1 MDSPPTTDDLP
12 VVGGVLHEQVELAT
26 ADDVMLEARE
36 FVSSLDQWA
45 LFPLPL
51 PEQPTLKHHASPR
64 LRQRQARRMQVWRL
78 AVQLVRTINALDRG
92 AVGTWLTS
100 PAAADEVRQVKAT
113 AARKLAVQHLIQRSA
128 VLARARRGVS
138 LTGVPTAAAVAMLL
152 KQQLDDDGYLKY
164 SGVRQVPMIA
174 DRMVEPAETR
184 SIDMLE
190 VLPLEDREFYGS
202 EENVVD
208 PNGKCEAFF
217 KELETQYG
225 FVGGSETE
233 YLRYLA
239 REDVRHLWEWD
250 LMSNVRAVA
259 GISTVPKKNGVDQ
272 RKLVM
277 QVASNYMFSDPTIR
291 AQLGM
296 HGGAALSRCFIGSD
310 KLSVAICD
318 EDSAFTFV
326 RVPKWMTY
334 WQAGPPVLAVS
345 AWPLLPESLRIQIL
359 EPSST
364 YVSPRYLRLAM
375 GGSHSVYILMRIN
388 LHHIGQ
394 TMLNYTM
401 KVRKQRHILEESD
414 ANCRHDGEPGL
425 VPEFEAPDLH
435 DKEWVQRQQMRK
447 EAETGEAGFTVAG
460 WCMAVRAAKQSGERT
475 FVVMHFFAGERR
487 PEDVEAWLT
496 QHCYDE
502 NLRLLMISV
511 DLATDNNWDFT
522 IPATYHAIM
531 ELVDEGLIDVV
542 IGGPPCSTVSRSR
555 HVYIPGGPRPLRF
568 RHCLWGRPDL
578 KPWEK
583 SRLDESNILWLNYMS
598 VCEGVSSRSGAHL
611 WEHPADPGEDPYPS
625 VWVTDE
631 MLGLER
637 RTSATRAVLHQCPF
651 GGLTPKLTCLS
662 GTLDGL
668 EELDGIRC
676 PGISKDHVHAK
687 SSGRMP
693 DGSFYTRRLQT
704 YPPGLCAALGALI
717 LKTLL
722 RFRRDNTGPTG
733 AIQVPDQLPAPR
745 VPAWSTWAT
754 QRQCGV
760 VLLNEACV
768 RKQSLQ
774 LTPFQSA
781 VYVHVDDTVVL
792 SDATIGP
799 LHCDTLLDE
808 LVTGLESVGFG
819 VSQQERDGSATKV
832 VGYEVQKSPACF
844 ALPAKKM
851 ALLHDA
857 LKYVASRSMVQI
869 KVLRALVGVWIFGAL
884 LKRELLSIPHSIFH
898 FMETFEGETVPWWK
912 SARDE
917 ALAMARVTSLMFCH
931 VGARLS
937 DWLFAT
943 DAMGMNEVDMG
954 GYGIVATKLTPEEK
968 EDLLR
973 QGEMEGRTV
982 ARLHE
987 LGGSKFPER
996 SLRPSVPFTLLP
1008 DSFFEPARWILVES
1022 GRWRYGDHIT
1032 LGESRTVVKL
1042 LRKLAADPNNHDSTI
1057 FSLQDNKPTAC
1068 GMAKGRSPSFALN
1081 RLLRQRAAVCIAAQ
1095 IRHFLPWVE
1104 SKRQPAD
1111 ESSRIL

>member
-1 MDSPPTTDDLP
+1 MAGSLM
-12 VVGGVLHEQVELAT
+12 HEQVNLVT

-51 PEQPTLKHHASPR
+51 PEQPTLKHHTSPR
-64 LRQRQARRMQVWRL
+64 LRQRLARRMQVWRL
-78 AVQLVRTINALDRG
+78 AVQLVRTINALDKG

-100 PAAADEVRQVKAT
+100 PAAADEARQVKAT

-174 DRMVEPAETR
+174 DRMVEPVDKR

-190 VLPLEDREFYGS
+190 VLPLEDRDFYRS

-208 PNGKCEAFF
+208 SSGKCEAFF

-239 REDVRHLWEWD
+239 REDVKYLWEWD
-250 LMSNVRAVA
+250 LMSNIRAIA

-277 QVASNYMFSDPTIR
+277 QVASNYMFSDPTER

-326 RVPKWMTY
+326 RVPQWMTY
-334 WQAGPPVLAVS
+334 WQAGPPVLAIT
-345 AWPLLPESLRIQIL
+345 AWALIPDTLKAQIPE
-359 EPSST
+359 PHHT
-364 YVSPRYLRLAM
+364 YVAPRYLRLAM

-401 KVRKQRHILEESD
+401 NIRKRHPESQDDACWDQQDAEQQGSSEQASLELTD
-414 ANCRHDGEPGL
+414 Q
-425 VPEFEAPDLH
+425 
-435 DKEWVQRQQMRK
+435 EWVQRQQMRK
-447 EAETGEAGFTVAG
+447 ETSAGEAGYTVIG
-460 WCMAVRAAKQSGERT
+460 WCSAVRACKQSGTRT

-487 PEDVEAWLT
+487 PDDVEAWLT
-496 QHCYDE
+496 RHCEDE
-502 NLRLLMISV
+502 ELQLLMISI
-511 DLATDNNWDFT
+511 DLATDSNWDFT

-531 ELVDEGLIDVV
+531 ELVEEGLIDVV

-555 HVYIPGGPRPLRF
+555 HVFMVGGPRPLRF

-583 SRLDESNILWLNYMS
+583 LRLDESNVLWLNYMS
-598 VCEGVSSRSGAHL
+598 VCEGVSIRNGAHL

-637 RTSATRAVLHQCPF
+637 RTSSTRAVLHQCPF

-668 EELDGIRC
+668 DELDGIRC
-676 PGISKDHVHAK
+676 PGISKDHVHSK
-687 SSGRMP
+687 SVGRMP

-704 YPPGLCAALGALI
+704 YPPGLCAAMGSLI
-717 LKTLL
+717 LRTLL
-722 RFRRDNTGPTG
+722 RFRNDNTGPTG
-733 AIQVPDQLPAPR
+733 AIRVPGQLAAPR
-745 VPAWSTWAT
+745 VPSWSTWAT
-754 QRQCGV
+754 QRQAGV
-760 VLLNEACV
+760 VLLNEACA

-792 SDATIGP
+792 SDSTKGP
-799 LHCDTLLDE
+799 LHCDALLDE

-832 VGYEVQKSPACF
+832 VGYEVHKSPACF
-844 ALPAKKM
+844 SLPSKKM

-857 LKYVASRSMVQI
+857 LKYVASRKMVQI

-898 FMETFEGETVPWWK
+898 FMETFDGETVAWWK

-931 VGARLS
+931 IGSRLS

-954 GYGIVATKLTPEEK
+954 GYGIVATKLTAEEK
-968 EDLLR
+968 DDLLR

-982 ARLHE
+982 ARLHD
-987 LGGSKFPER
+987 LGGSKFPDK
-996 SLRPSVPFTLLP
+996 SLQPSVPFSLLP
-1008 DSFFEPARWILVES
+1008 DGFFEPTRWMVVES
-1022 GRWRYGDHIT
+1022 GRWRFGDHIT

-1042 LRKLAADPNNHDSTI
+1042 LKKIAADPKNHDSTV
-1057 FSLQDNKPTAC
+1057 FTLQDNKPTAC

-1081 RLLRQRAAVCIAAQ
+1081 RLLRQRAAVCVAAQ
-1095 IRHFLPWVE
+1095 IRHYLPWVE

-1111 ESSRIL
+1111 ESSRILC